1 MSNKWIFLI
10 ILLFILF
17 VTFLGL
23 YIYNNKKLT
32 KTIKDNE
39 LKYQSSLKACNAK
52 AAADKSTLSKTIN
65 DNQLKYQS
73 SLKTCNTKASADKTA
88 LEKKLDESKADS
100 KTKLEQADANC
111 NKLLSSSKQAL
122 NNQLSAETKLY
133 NSCETNLQTCNKNL
147 DFSKSQYTQCD
158 ARLKDTKRCVS
169 SGGEKCCCCNE
180 DGTKCRGVDGVDGT
194 CWGLDGFEKGP
205 FKCNVL
211 EYPGSMHS
219 EEAGKLNLFKEGDN
233 YLGYVFNNDDS
244 NNKNTEFN
252 KTCTSSRP
260 TSVNCCCS
268 GCPEPNASCGPCF
281 TDSAGCNAIDG
292 GQNIDYRR
300 TCLKN
305 NGKLID
311 LGHRP

>member
-32 KTIKDNE
+32 KTI
-39 LKYQSSLKACNAK
+39 
-52 AAADKSTLSKTIN
+52 N

-88 LEKKLDESKADS
+88 LEKKLDES

-211 EYPGSMHS
+211 EYPGSMPS

-252 KTCTSSRP
+252 KTCASSRP

-305 NGKLID
+305 KGKLID